1 MEYINLDIQQNTYPN
16 VANYKKTASNKI
28 VLTGNYDVNK
38 FNFTLPNIDSVTVL
52 PDVTFRFLLSIKKN
66 ADSKPV
72 GTYTSQLYYNE
83 LVTSYNESNPYFIQS
98 SFQPE
103 FIVNYYLDDISNLVS
118 TVNKLQKE
126 KSINMNKNLFILK
139 DGSYDYISLIKYIDW
154 VVSPVKLSDLG
165 NNSVL
170 PLNEISSYTL
180 PTVKAADVVTTPIN
194 TNPTPTIPTY
204 TPPSSGG
211 GGGGGYSAGYYGG
224 GYNGYNGSVGNNPQN
239 NVRYYQR

>member
-1 MEYINLDIQQNTYPN
+1 MEYISLDNQQNTYPS
-16 VANYKKTASNKI
+16 VKSYKKTSETTF
-28 VLTGNYDVNK
+28 VLNGNYEVNK
-38 FNFTLPNIDSVTVL
+38 FNFKLPNLDSIKIIANT
-52 PDVTFRFLLSIKKN
+52 TFRFLLGIRKN
-66 ADSKPV
+66 ANSELI
-72 GTYTSQLYYNE
+72 GLYTSPLYYNE
-83 LVTSYNESNPYFIQS
+83 LVTSYNESNPYFINS

-103 FIVNYYLDDISNLVS
+103 FILNYYLDDISSL
-118 TVNKLQKE
+118 
-126 KSINMNKNLFILK
+126 KSELTDIQTQNSIEVDKNIFILK